1 MNDAYPEIL
10 VVGAGIVGLCVAHE
24 LAQAGKRVTVVD
36 PEPPGSQA
44 SYGNSGA
51 LSGGSVAPLAMPG
64 VVRSSLPML
73 VDPAG
78 PLFVAPTYWL
88 KAVPWLWR
96 FVRSAQPERVQHIAQ
111 ALHDLLSNTVELHT
125 EVARSVGCENLI
137 RTNGQLHLYPSDAAM
152 AADAGGWTLKA
163 SHGLKMERVE
173 ADAIHSLEPSVR
185 HDVYRVGYYLP
196 DEGSVVS
203 PGAYAQ
209 AIADA
214 LRKRGVMFERRRAM
228 RMAPSPEGWI
238 VQCEEGE
245 LRAANV
251 VLAAG
256 AWSSRLLKPLGLNV
270 PLQTQR
276 GYHLQYPELRDTLNR
291 VVVLADRRVFINP
304 MQEGLRIGGTVEL
317 DTIEQPPRHER
328 AMRLAAHLNAGLHV
342 PPAAGEPVS
351 WMGHRPC
358 LPDSMPVLGAVPRTP
373 GLWCAFGHG
382 HLGLTGAA
390 QTGRWLKQAIVEGRA
405 PQEMAPFS
413 IGRFTGG

>member
-1 MNDAYPEIL
+1 MNDAYPDVL

-173 ADAIHSLEPSVR
+173 ADAIHALEPSVR

-270 PLQTQR
+270 PL
-276 GYHLQYPELRDTLNR
+276 
-291 VVVLADRRVFINP
+291 
-304 MQEGLRIGGTVEL
+304 
-317 DTIEQPPRHER
+317 
-328 AMRLAAHLNAGLHV
+328 
-342 PPAAGEPVS
+342 
-351 WMGHRPC
+351 
-358 LPDSMPVLGAVPRTP
+358 
-373 GLWCAFGHG
+373 
-382 HLGLTGAA
+382 
-390 QTGRWLKQAIVEGRA
+390 
-405 PQEMAPFS
+405 
-413 IGRFTGG
+413 